1 MKLFWRNSQCV
12 KLIGCFRRGAPSFM
26 FDGILNVSLSE
37 AVPTTE
43 ITQENLELSVPPDF
57 LDSHQTQKE

>member
-1 MKLFWRNSQCV
+1 
-12 KLIGCFRRGAPSFM
+12 M

-43 ITQENLELSVPPDF
+43 ITQENLELSMPPDS